1 MYTREP
7 GLTSGSALPV
17 PISSRPKASN
27 TSTQICPCPSP
38 KPCHAHPLSSGLRL
52 QKQGIQGTRGGGGH
66 DLKRGTSLGPL
77 LTPQGQR
84 EELHPEPRGQSPL
97 LHTAL
102 AQWLMYQ
109 AHSTAG
115 HPAPESD
122 PSVFLSAL
130 GLQRGK
136 DLSRQGAD
144 PAPQPGLSSRKLE
157 RRRSQ

>member
-7 GLTSGSALPV
+7 GLTSRPVLSV
-17 PISSRPKASN
+17 PICSRPEASN
-27 TSTQICPCPSP
+27 PSTQICPCPPP
-38 KPCHAHPLSSGLRL
+38 KPSHAHPLSFGLQL
-52 QKQGIQGTRGGGGH
+52 QKQGIQGTQETVSREAH
-66 DLKRGTSLGPL
+66 LIVPL
-77 LTPQGQR
+77 LNPQGQR

-102 AQWLMYQ
+102 GQWLMYQ
-109 AHSTAG
+109 ALSTAG

-122 PSVFLSAL
+122 PSVFLSAP
-130 GLQRGK
+130 GLQRGE

-157 RRRSQ
+157 RLRSQ